1 MEESDLL
8 DKLIH
13 GKITSDEADDI
24 GSAVLSDTSQTTPA
38 HEILGLSQK
47 EWTAYAHGADF
58 EDFPY
63 WRQHGWPYRCFVCGG
78 KIDSDNFGW
87 LAREFGGKIS
97 SSILFAPR
105 LVKLD
110 DDRT

>member
-1 MEESDLL
+1 MRPSSMEESDLL

-58 EDFPY
+58 EDVAY
-63 WRQHGWPYRCFVCGG
+63 WRQHGWPYRCFVCGR

-87 LAREFGGKIS
+87 LAREFGGKIQLEH
-97 SSILFAPR
+97 IACP
-105 LVKLD
+105 KAG
-110 DDRT
+110 